1 MTGIKRINRTVIVL
15 AVLALLVGL
24 LTIRT
29 AYAAA
34 LTSVSDV
41 LSPVTVSTA
50 AQHTITFTA
59 PTLIPTDGKIKIT
72 ASDFTS
78 WPANG
83 AVTVTVKDDTVT
95 VTQASATSTQ
105 ADEEI
110 LIVLNASAVIASG
123 SVVVVTIPV
132 GVGIVNPA
140 TTGNYL
146 VRIETQDNASTVLDT
161 GSALAAVG
169 GNNYVFAITGGTASL
184 VAIVPASEA
193 GVTLDGSNKISTWTS
208 VEDTDD
214 WTVTDNRGTGAG
226 WTLTVASGS
235 LSDGR
240 SVDSGVMTLNET
252 STLFTDN
259 DKYAVKVKV
268 VKSTTASGNQGIK
281 HETVNNGSTTSAD
294 IAGTTSD
301 GFVFA
306 TGTGVTVVT
315 AEANEGMGVFSIIP
329 VVQVHIPSGAYANT
343 AASFSLTVTLILN

>member
-1 MTGIKRINRTVIVL
+1 MRGIKRINRATIVL
-15 AVLALLVGL
+15 AVLAMLVMLLPIG
-24 LTIRT
+24 T
-29 AYAAA
+29 AYGAA

-50 AQHTITFTA
+50 AAHTITFTA
-59 PTLIPTDGKIKIT
+59 PTQIPTDGKIKIT

-83 AVTVTVKDDTVT
+83 AVTVTVKDDTAT

-110 LIVLNASAVIASG
+110 LIVLNAAAVIASG
-123 SVVVVTIPV
+123 SVVEVTLPV
-132 GVGIVNPA
+132 ALGIVNPA

-146 VRIETQDNASTVLDT
+146 VRIETQNSSGTVLDT

-184 VAIVPASEA
+184 VAVVPASES

-214 WTVTDNRGTGAG
+214 WTVTDNRGTGGG
-226 WTLTVASGS
+226 WTLTVAAGS

-240 SVDSGVMTLNET
+240 SVDSGVMTVNT
-252 STLFTDN
+252 SSTNFTDN
-259 DKYAVKVKV
+259 TQFGVKVKV
-268 VKSTTASGNQGIK
+268 VKSTTASGDNGIK
-281 HETVNNGSTTSAD
+281 HDTVNNGSTTSAD

-301 GFVFA
+301 GFVFI
-306 TGTGVTVVT
+306 TGGGTTVVT
-315 AEANEGMGVFSIIP
+315 ADTDEGMGVFSIMP
-329 VVQVHIPSGAYANT
+329 VIQVHIPSGAYANT
-343 AASFSLTVTLILN
+343 AASFALTVTLNLN